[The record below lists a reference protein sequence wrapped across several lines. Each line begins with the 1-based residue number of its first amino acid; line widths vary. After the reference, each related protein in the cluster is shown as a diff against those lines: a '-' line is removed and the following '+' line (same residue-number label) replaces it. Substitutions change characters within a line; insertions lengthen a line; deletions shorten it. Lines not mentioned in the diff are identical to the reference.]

1 MSLLQAF
8 NLLLLHI
15 QRLALLATI
24 DGQMKVL
31 DLPLDR
37 EYRTKVM
44 MAHASTEVALLN
56 VDADIRKLQRGNGL
70 QLLGA

>member
-1 MSLLQAF
+1 MNAIKLAF
-8 NLLLLHI
+8 LAM
-15 QRLALLATI
+15 QRMALIATI

-44 MAHASTEVALLN
+44 MVHAKTEAALLEI
-56 VDADIRKLQRGNGL
+56 DAEIRRIQRGNGIAAL
-70 QLLGA
+70 EV

>member
-1 MSLLQAF
+1 MNTIKLAF
-8 NLLLLHI
+8 LAM
-15 QRLALLATI
+15 QRMAMIATI

-44 MAHASTEVALLN
+44 MAHAKTEAALLEI
-56 VDADIRKLQRGNGL
+56 DAEIRRIQRGNGITAL
-70 QLLGA
+70 DV

>member
-1 MSLLQAF
+1 MFLLKLLFLQA
-8 NLLLLHI
+8 

-31 DLPLDR
+31 ALPLDR

-44 MAHASTEVALLN
+44 LAHANTEAELLN
-56 VDADIRKLQRGNGL
+56 VDADIRKLQRGVGL
-70 QLLGA
+70 RAMVA

>member
-1 MSLLQAF
+1 MFLLKLLFLQA
-8 NLLLLHI
+8 

-31 DLPLDR
+31 ALPLDR

-44 MAHASTEVALLN
+44 LAHANTEAELLN
-56 VDADIRKLQRGNGL
+56 VDADIRKLQRGVGL
-70 QLLGA
+70 QAMEC